1 MRIYADYRE
10 EKSGVPELL
19 KKLGALVILEN
30 LSVGDYVVGEGVI
43 IERKS
48 VTDFVKSIFDKR
60 LFDQASK
67 LKETSSNAFII
78 LEGSIERAKRFTSN
92 WNAVLG
98 ALVSIQVGY
107 GIGILL
113 SSDVEDTAY
122 LIYKLGEK
130 FLEPQRRTIN
140 LVRKP
145 KLSTL
150 RDAQLFVVQSFP
162 NIGPVL
168 AEKLLER
175 FGSIK
180 DICNASIS
188 DLQKVLGEKRAEEL
202 FKLINS
208 KFNDK
213 SSESQKINEIKKGE
227 KDSESEKTK
236 GKSNK
241 RTLEDFMS

>member
-60 LFDQASK
+60 LFDQVSK

-98 ALVSIQVGY
+98 ALVSIQTGY

-130 FLEPQRRTIN
+130 FLESQRRTIS

-213 SSESQKINEIKKGE
+213 SSGSQKINVIKKSE
-227 KDSESEKTK
+227 KDSESEKMK
-236 GKSNK
+236 GKSSK

>member
-1 MRIYADYRE
+1 
-10 EKSGVPELL
+10 
-19 KKLGALVILEN
+19 
-30 LSVGDYVVGEGVI
+30 
-43 IERKS
+43 
-48 VTDFVKSIFDKR
+48 
-60 LFDQASK
+60 
-67 LKETSSNAFII
+67 
-78 LEGSIERAKRFTSN
+78 
-92 WNAVLG
+92 
-98 ALVSIQVGY
+98 
-107 GIGILL
+107 
-113 SSDVEDTAY
+113 
-122 LIYKLGEK
+122 
-130 FLEPQRRTIN
+130 LEPQRRTIS

-236 GKSNK
+236 GKSSK

>member
-60 LFDQASK
+60 LFDQVSK

-130 FLEPQRRTIN
+130 FSDSQRRTIS

-150 RDAQLFVVQSFP
+150 RDAQFFVVQSFP

-175 FGSIK
+175 FGSIR

-213 SSESQKINEIKKGE
+213 SSENQKINVIKKDE
-227 KDSESEKTK
+227 KYSESEKMK
-236 GKSNK
+236 GKSSK

>member
-60 LFDQASK
+60 LFDQVSK

-98 ALVSIQVGY
+98 ALVSIQAGY

-113 SSDVEDTAY
+113 SSDVVDTAY
-122 LIYKLGEK
+122 LIYKLGE
-130 FLEPQRRTIN
+130 
-140 LVRKP
+140 
-145 KLSTL
+145 
-150 RDAQLFVVQSFP
+150 
-162 NIGPVL
+162 
-168 AEKLLER
+168 
-175 FGSIK
+175 
-180 DICNASIS
+180 
-188 DLQKVLGEKRAEEL
+188 
-202 FKLINS
+202 
-208 KFNDK
+208 
-213 SSESQKINEIKKGE
+213 SSWTHKGGR
-227 KDSESEKTK
+227 SA
-236 GKSNK
+236 
-241 RTLEDFMS
+241 L

>member
-60 LFDQASK
+60 LFDQVSK

-130 FLEPQRRTIN
+130 FSDSQRRTIS

-150 RDAQLFVVQSFP
+150 RDAQFFVVQSFP

-213 SSESQKINEIKKGE
+213 SSENQKINVIKKDE
-227 KDSESEKTK
+227 KNSESEKMK
-236 GKSNK
+236 GKSSK